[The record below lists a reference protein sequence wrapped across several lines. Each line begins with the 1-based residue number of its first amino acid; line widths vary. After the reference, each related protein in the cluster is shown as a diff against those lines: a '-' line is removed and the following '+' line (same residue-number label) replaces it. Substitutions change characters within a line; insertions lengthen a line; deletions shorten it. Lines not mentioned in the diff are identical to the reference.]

1 MPHHSSRRIPVLLLK
16 RQNGSGRKVA
26 ANRGN
31 ALQSTGPRP
40 SEGKR
45 PATQRPEGRAA
56 CSDIGGKFAETIA
69 QAACTRW
76 RGSKKRVSNFDER
89 SHYVIENKRSGK
101 RTKPNKADCVG
112 GKTVRCSG
120 GLRLPPRAGDRRI
133 RFGRGALRA
142 PDDAGAGTAPIPKHE
157 CRPRSAGSELHL
169 SLFAR
174 RGGGTAQEQPGCHR
188 DPVLESM
195 ASPTALSLAEGQTGL

>member
-1 MPHHSSRRIPVLLLK
+1 MSGPRRKICGSDGSGGVRTVARIKKKECLILTNEAVMLLK
-16 RQNGSGRKVA
+16 TNDREN
-26 ANRGN
+26 
-31 ALQSTGPRP
+31 
-40 SEGKR
+40 
-45 PATQRPEGRAA
+45 
-56 CSDIGGKFAETIA
+56 
-69 QAACTRW
+69 
-76 RGSKKRVSNFDER
+76 ER
-89 SHYVIENKRSGK
+89 S
-101 RTKPNKADCVG
+101 RTKPILVG
-112 GKTVRCSG
+112 GKTVGCSRG
-120 GLRLPPRAGDRRI
+120 RRLPRRAGDRRI